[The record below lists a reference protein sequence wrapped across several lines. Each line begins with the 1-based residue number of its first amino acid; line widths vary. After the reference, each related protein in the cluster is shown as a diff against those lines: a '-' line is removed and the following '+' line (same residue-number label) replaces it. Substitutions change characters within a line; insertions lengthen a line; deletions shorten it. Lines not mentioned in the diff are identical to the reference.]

1 MTLPNDTYRLKRLLT
16 DPRTVLGGLGLL
28 DGAKRCGRGFYILCP
43 WHLENTP
50 SCCVREGSDGTLA
63 VHCFGCSIGGDVFT
77 LIAQVHSLDPRRE
90 FPRVVAEA
98 AALCGERITSLPP
111 QRRPAPSPRTP
122 PPRVEVKRLWASC
135 APITDDI
142 DLARQLKARNIDPD
156 VVTDRHL
163 ARALPS
169 QGPLPRW
176 ARGESQG
183 WQERH
188 RCILPLWNP
197 AGELVSLHARAI
209 APLKEHSKG
218 LLPAG
223 YSARGLFLADACALQ
238 LLKAGIL
245 RRWPRSEPPRIFIA
259 EGGIDFLTIATHYS
273 DAEDYPAIL
282 GILAGSWSDE
292 LAQKIP
298 PGCCV
303 AIKTHEDE
311 AGRRYRDRIAA
322 SIRSKCRVLVQA
334 GKGQAD
340 A

>member
-1 MTLPNDTYRLKRLLT
+1 MRLPNDSARLKRLLA
-16 DPRTVLGGLGLL
+16 DPQRVLATLGLL
-28 DGAKRCGRGFYILCP
+28 DGAKRYGRGFYILCP
-43 WHLENTP
+43 WHLENSP
-50 SCCVREGSDGTLA
+50 SCYVREGSDGTLA
-63 VHCFGCSIGGDVFT
+63 VHCFGCELGGDVFT
-77 LIAQVHSLDPRRE
+77 LIAKIHNLDPRRE

-98 AALCGERITSLPP
+98 AALCGERIAEPLPP
-111 QRRPAPSPRTP
+111 RRPAPQPRLL

-135 APITDDI
+135 TPITDDI
-142 DLARQLKARNIDPD
+142 DLARQLKARDIDPD

-169 QGPLPRW
+169 QGPLPGW
-176 ARGESQG
+176 AHGESRG

-197 AGELVSLHARAI
+197 AGELVSLHARSI

-223 YSARGLFLADACALQ
+223 YSARGLFLADSFARQ
-238 LLKAGIL
+238 ILKAGIP
-245 RRWPRSEPPRIFIA
+245 RWWPRSEPPRIFIA
-259 EGGIDFLTIATHYS
+259 EGGIDFLTVATHYS

-282 GILAGSWSDE
+282 GILAGSWSDA

-322 SIRSKCRVLVQA
+322 SIRSKCRVFVEA
-334 GKGQAD
+334 GQGQAD